1 MMSTSSE
8 LVHEVKSPLP
18 PDDHGQSPL
27 RLIRMIAKE
36 EVSRPFE
43 YVADLLSEKDD
54 VDPTKLL
61 GKSMTIQVRLADRKR
76 YFNGLVSN
84 FAYLGMESGYSSYR
98 AVLRPW
104 YWFLSR
110 NADCRIFQD
119 VTVRD
124 VFEKV
129 VRDTHSFSDFSWKL
143 TSNYKSREYCVQYR
157 ESDFDF
163 VSRLL
168 EEEGIHYYFEHSE
181 SKHMMVLAD
190 SNNGFS
196 PIQGNSEQGVK
207 IPFRAPGE
215 AGLEA
220 EHISEW
226 QVLHEVQS
234 GAVALDDFD
243 FKKPRVEL
251 LNRSAIPRQHERAQ
265 FEVFDYPGRYL
276 QTSEGEQLAKVRI
289 QELQSKFKR
298 LSGASDHRSL
308 TPGVIFKLTEYPR
321 ASENAE
327 YVVLKTE
334 IQVESA
340 EIEQMRPDAENRFA
354 VKFVAL
360 PKQDPFRP
368 ARLIPKP
375 IVHGPQTAVVVGKAG
390 EEIWTDKYGRVKLQ
404 FHWDREG
411 KSDENSSCWI
421 RVSQIWAGKNW
432 GSMHIP
438 RIGQEVV
445 VSFLEGDPDRPLV
458 IGRVYNE
465 DLMPPYPL
473 PDNQTQSGI
482 LSRSTKSGTPET
494 YNELRFEDK
503 KGEEMVYI
511 HSQKNFERK
520 VENNDVVTIG
530 TSNAEEGNQT
540 IEILKDRSAEIKTGN
555 DSTKVT
561 QGNHS
566 VKVTAGTSTI
576 EAAQKITLKVGAST
590 ITIEPAKISLSAPE
604 IFVQGIAKVAATAAI
619 TDVSG
624 SGSLMLSGGMV
635 KIN

>member
-1 MMSTSSE
+1 MATGD

-27 RLIRMIAKE
+27 RLIRMLAKE
-36 EVSRPFE
+36 EISRPFE

-54 VDPTKLL
+54 IDPTKLL
-61 GKSMTIQVRLADRKR
+61 GKSMTIKVRMADRER

-84 FAYLGMESGYSSYR
+84 FAYLGMEAGYTSYR

-119 VTVRD
+119 VSVRD

-129 VRDTHSFSDFSWKL
+129 VRDTHSFTDFKWKL
-143 TSNYKSREYCVQYR
+143 TSSYKTREYCVQYR

-168 EEEGIHYYFEHSE
+168 EEEGIHYFFEHSDT
-181 SKHMMVLAD
+181 KHIMVLGD
-190 SNNGFS
+190 SDRAYS
-196 PIQGNSEQGVK
+196 PIKGSQEMGVK
-207 IPFRAPGE
+207 IPFRTAGE
-215 AGLEA
+215 AGHEL

-243 FKKPRVEL
+243 FKKPRVDL
-251 LNRSAIPRQHERAQ
+251 LNRSTIPRQHDKAQ
-265 FEVFDYPGRYL
+265 FEVFDYPGRFL

-298 LSGASDHRSL
+298 LSGTSDHHFLS
-308 TPGVIFKLTEYPR
+308 PGVTFNLTEYPR

-334 IQVESA
+334 IHVESA
-340 EIEQMRPDAENRFA
+340 EIEQMRPDAENRFN
-354 VKFVAL
+354 VKFIAF
-360 PKQDPFRP
+360 PKPDPFRP

-375 IVHGPQTAVVVGKAG
+375 LVYGPQTAVVVGKAG
-390 EEIWTDKYGRVKLQ
+390 EEIWTDKYGRIKLQ

-421 RVSQIWAGKNW
+421 RVSQIWAGKNF

-473 PDNQTQSGI
+473 PDSQTQSGI
-482 LSRSTKSGTPET
+482 LSRSTKSGTADT

-503 KGEEMVYI
+503 KGEEHVYL

-520 VENNDVVTIG
+520 VENNDATKIG
-530 TSNAEEGNQT
+530 SAKAEEGSQT
-540 IEILKDRSAEIKTGN
+540 IEIWKDRSAEIKTGN
-555 DSTKVT
+555 DSIKVT
-561 QGNHS
+561 AGNHS

-590 ITIEPAKISLSAPE
+590 ITIEPAKISLSSPE
-604 IFVQGIAKVAATAAI
+604 ISLQGIAKIAAQAPI
-619 TDVSG
+619 TDVKG
-624 SGSLMLSGGMV
+624 AASLMLGGTIV